1 MKYQIRIF
9 YNHVEE
15 LEIEANNKDQARD
28 KALELAGT
36 GQTIMDE
43 IDFVEIDELVEVNHD

>member
-15 LEIEANNKDQARD
+15 LEIEASNKDQARD